1 MSRQH
6 NLPREGDTAVEK
18 DYTQERGEIIRLN
31 EGAIRSHLGE
41 MVRSTVEETLNH
53 MLEAEA
59 DRLCNAE
66 KYQRSDARKDTRAGH
81 YERKLHTKAG
91 SVTLQV
97 PKLRQQTFE
106 TAIIERYRRRE
117 ASVEEALIEM
127 YLAGVSVR
135 RVEDITEALW
145 GTKVSPGTISNLN
158 KKVYEQIE
166 AWRNRRIE
174 EAMPYVYLDGIV
186 LKRSW
191 AGEVSNVSVLVAI
204 GVSEEGY
211 RKILGV
217 CEGAKEDKAGW
228 SGFLGHLKDR
238 GLRGVRLFIT
248 DACRGLVE
256 SLGEF
261 YPDARWQR
269 CIVHFYRNV
278 FSVVPAKRMSAV
290 AAMLK
295 AIHASE
301 DRKAAIEKAEAV
313 ADKLETLKLR
323 EAAKKVR
330 ESILETFSFY
340 DFPREHRIR
349 IRTNNAL
356 ERIMKEIRRRTRV
369 VGAFPDGHS
378 ALMLCAARLRHVAGT
393 QWGSRRYL
401 NMDLLREQDLD
412 QAIDLIEAI

>member
-1 MSRQH
+1 M
-6 NLPREGDTAVEK
+6 EK
-18 DYTQERGEIIRLN
+18 DFTPNRDNIIQLN
-31 EGAIRSHLGE
+31 EAAVRNHLGQI
-41 MVRSTVEETLNH
+41 VRSTVEQTLND
-53 MLEAEA
+53 MLDAEA
-59 DRLCNAE
+59 NQLCNAE
-66 KYQRSDARKDTRAGH
+66 KYQRNEARTDTRAGH
-81 YERKLHTKAG
+81 YQRKLQTQAG
-91 SVTLQV
+91 EVTLNV
-97 PKLRQQTFE
+97 PKLRRQTFE

-158 KKVYEQIE
+158 KKVYEKIE
-166 AWRNRRIE
+166 DWRNSPIE
-174 EAMPYVYLDGIV
+174 EEFPYVYLDGIV

-204 GVSEEGY
+204 GVNTQGY

-217 CEGAKEDKAGW
+217 VEGHKEDKAGW
-228 SGFLGHLKDR
+228 SNFLRHLKER

-248 DACRGLVE
+248 DACMGLVA
-256 SLGEF
+256 SLAEF
-261 YPDARWQR
+261 YPDGKWQR
-269 CIVHFYRNV
+269 CMVHFYRNV
-278 FSVVPAKRMSAV
+278 FNVVPAKRMREV

-301 DRKAAIEKAEAV
+301 DKDAAVMKAEQV
-313 ADKLETLKLR
+313 CEKLEGLRLK

-330 ESILETFSFY
+330 DSIGETLTYY
-340 DFPREHRIR
+340 DFPREHRTR

-356 ERIMKEIRRRTRV
+356 ERIMKEIRRRTKV

-378 ALMLCAARLRHVAGT
+378 ALMLCAARLRHIAGT
-393 QWGSRRYL
+393 QWGSKRYL
-401 NMDLLREQDLD
+401 NMDLLREQELELMMVAD
-412 QAIDLIEAI
+412 AV

>member
-1 MSRQH
+1 MDDHS
-6 NLPREGDTAVEK
+6 
-18 DYTQERGEIIRLN
+18 TQKAQIIQLN
-31 EGAIRSHLGE
+31 ESAVRDHLGE
-41 MVRSTVEETLNH
+41 MVRNTVEDTLNS
-53 MLEAEA
+53 MLDSEA

-66 KYQRSDARKDTRAGH
+66 KYQRHDARTDTRAGH
-81 YERKLHTKAG
+81 YQRKLMTKAG
-91 SVTLQV
+91 EVNLNI
-97 PKLRQQTFE
+97 PKLRRQTFE

-117 ASVEEALIEM
+117 ASVEESLIEM

-135 RVEDITEALW
+135 RIEDITETLW

-158 KKVYEQIE
+158 KKVYAKIE
-166 AWRNRRIE
+166 EWRNRPIVGNH
-174 EAMPYVYLDGIV
+174 PYVYLDGIV

-191 AGEVSNVSVLVAI
+191 GGEVCNVSVLVAI
-204 GVSEEGY
+204 GVNEHGY

-228 SGFLGHLKDR
+228 SSFLHHLKQR
-238 GLRGVRLFIT
+238 GLTGVQLFIT
-248 DACRGLVE
+248 DACMGLVE
-256 SLGEF
+256 SLAEH
-261 YPDARWQR
+261 YPESKWQR

-278 FSVVPAKRMSAV
+278 FSVVPRKKMPEV

-301 DRKAAIEKAEAV
+301 DKQAAIEKAGTV
-313 ADKLETLKLR
+313 FTKLEEMKLR
-323 EAAKKVR
+323 EAAKKVQD
-330 ESILETFSFY
+330 SIAETLTYF

-378 ALMLCAARLRHVAGT
+378 ALMLCAARLRHIAGT
-393 QWGSRRYL
+393 QWGSKRYL
-401 NMDLLREQDLD
+401 NIDLLKEQELEL
-412 QAIDLIEAI
+412 QLQINEAA